1 MDEDLQLLRSYTDS
15 YKALDE
21 SVKRELNPD
30 NMHRMNE
37 FEKLSFTICKITKRE
52 GYELLPK
59 EVIPI
64 LRKNYEYGAI
74 RYTDD
79 FDKATEVVLDEL
91 VNSEG
96 NLRPDIGDVASSKYR
111 AVNNLIEELKDGKR
125 CNYFGDFTKRTIND
139 LGNKIWDKYGT
150 FEEKQFRYKNGA
162 TYSTLS
168 EEVDFF
174 LSHSLKTVANST
186 LGEQQAV
193 RNNVHQLNDIQS
205 YQKRPQENV
214 ANSNA
219 AQFK

>member
-1 MDEDLQLLRSYTDS
+1 MDEELQLLRSYTDS
-15 YKALDE
+15 YRALEE
-21 SVKRELNPD
+21 SMKREINPD
-30 NMHRMNE
+30 NVRRMNE
-37 FEKLSFTICKITKRE
+37 FEELSFTICTITKRE

-59 EVIPI
+59 EVIQI
-64 LRKNYEYGAI
+64 LRKNYGYGAI

-79 FDKATEVVLDEL
+79 FNKATEVVLDEL
-91 VNSEG
+91 VSSDG

-111 AVNNLIEELKDGKR
+111 AINNLIEELKGGKR
-125 CNYFGDFTKRTIND
+125 CSYFGDFTKRTINE

-150 FEEKQFRYKNGA
+150 SEEKKFRYKNGA
-162 TYSTLS
+162 TYSALS
-168 EEVDFF
+168 EEVDVF

-193 RNNVHQLNDIQS
+193 VNNVHQLNDIQS

-214 ANSNA
+214 VNSNA